1 MGVFDVVKAKIAQS
15 TGDMAY
21 GNKLLGQ
28 ADAIGV
34 GALKTGLNAVLN
46 NNAVEVGLGALNQ
59 VNNLYQNVTGLIGA
73 AKSFLDDPAQVV
85 PNPLLG
91 GYSRKE
97 VQKLTNKA
105 IRTAYAKNNLF
116 LVRLIDPNYPTRS
129 GKVMAFPDDF
139 DASQEPDRVWDLF
152 AMGVSY
158 NPIAITGDAVKLG
171 LLHSDS
177 IQQSERVE
185 IRMTFFDNAKGTI
198 KRYLLAKKKQMINAD
213 GTGNVPDSYV
223 LGLTIIHLDQT
234 AGAVNIGFAEKQKR
248 VGIYDEQAQIRDSY
262 TKHEYVVRVSSLDI
276 DLNKREESLQELQVT
291 FTEVDP
297 FMFVD

>member
-28 ADAIGV
+28 ADAIGQ

-46 NNAVEVGLGALNQ
+46 NNSVEVGLGALNQ

-73 AKSFLDDPAQVV
+73 AKSFLADPYQVV

-97 VQKLTNKA
+97 TQKLAQIALSK
-105 IRTAYAKNNLF
+105 AYAKNNLF
-116 LVRLIDPNYPTRS
+116 LVRFFDKNFPNKKPRGTVS
-129 GKVMAFPDDF
+129 DF
-139 DASQEPDRVWDLF
+139 EAGDKAVDSMINLL

-158 NPIAITGDAVKLG
+158 NPIAITGDSIKLG
-171 LLHSDS
+171 LLHGDA

-185 IRMTFFDNAKGTI
+185 IRMTFFDYSSGSL
-198 KRYLLAKKKQMINAD
+198 KRWLLDKKKQIVNAD
-213 GTGNVPDSYV
+213 GTGNVPDQY
-223 LGLTIIHLDQT
+223 GFFIEIIHIDQT
-234 AGAVNIGFAEKQKR
+234 TGATEVGFAEYKKR
-248 VGIYDEQAQIRDSY
+248 IGVFDEEKLIEGSY
-262 TKHEYVVRVSSLDI
+262 TKHKYFVRVASLDV
-276 DLNKREESLQELQVT
+276 DLNKREDNLQELQVT
-291 FTEVDP
+291 FTEIDP
-297 FMFVD
+297 FMHPE